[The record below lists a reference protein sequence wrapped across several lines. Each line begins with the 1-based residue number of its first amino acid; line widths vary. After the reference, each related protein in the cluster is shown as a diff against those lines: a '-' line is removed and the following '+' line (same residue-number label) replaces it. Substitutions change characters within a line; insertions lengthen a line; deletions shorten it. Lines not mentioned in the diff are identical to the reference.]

1 MRRSRVGSRLLWVS
15 LGAIL
20 AAGAVLLIVL
30 SLPGQ
35 LNAFRTPS
43 QIVAAEL
50 SLTQDWEKRMQ
61 EKRSEYDVLIASI
74 VADAEVYAAEE
85 RARGEAEA
93 VISEA
98 NGQLALE
105 KVGALLPVPPE
116 TPERST
122 LKDVLKGATSVPSV
136 AARTSVAPL
145 KLMVI
150 CWLSVTPAAA
160 MASSL
165 RLSLTT

>member
-50 SLTQDWEKRMQ
+50 PPGKVFRLGGQ
-61 EKRSEYDVLIASI
+61 I
-74 VADAEVYAAEE
+74 VPGSY
-85 RARGEAEA
+85 
-93 VISEA
+93 S
-98 NGQLALE
+98 
-105 KVGALLPVPPE
+105 
-116 TPERST
+116 
-122 LKDVLKGATSVPSV
+122 
-136 AARTSVAPL
+136 
-145 KLMVI
+145 
-150 CWLSVTPAAA
+150 
-160 MASSL
+160 
-165 RLSLTT
+165 LSLIHI